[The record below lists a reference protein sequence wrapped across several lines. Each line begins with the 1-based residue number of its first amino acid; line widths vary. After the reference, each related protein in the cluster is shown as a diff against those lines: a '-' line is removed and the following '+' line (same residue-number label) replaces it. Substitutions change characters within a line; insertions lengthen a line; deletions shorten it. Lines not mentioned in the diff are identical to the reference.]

1 VVIFPCLGIE
11 ICVFLH
17 DGTVLRLL
25 LLDCCLLI
33 LILAVLLDAY
43 IPLDPQVLVVW

>member
-1 VVIFPCLGIE
+1 LGIE

-17 DGTVLRLL
+17 DGAALRLL
-25 LLDCCLLI
+25 LLAYCLLVLI